1 MGYGTGVLRAYYGY
15 YSLRG
20 LTVGI
25 AGTASL
31 FVARRA
37 GVQQNLLI
45 AARGFG
51 LILGPLTTSRA
62 IGKTVWCGEAQ
73 VGVAAALLLKGLFA
87 LAIPQASSP
96 YVLYTAFFMIG
107 LAMSVLDTM
116 SLFLVTSVVKGSGS
130 TMLSLYDVCYGI
142 GGMVAPFLTVAMPD
156 SCWNVLAVLDFLIA
170 GSLLGRRFTRGK
182 PRDWKTKLR
191 RVGSSGPSGSYPM
204 CSAVVPARI
213 LRAGIAFTF
222 VSQIAST
229 SVSAWGF
236 TFASQHLGLPD
247 TIAALIPSTFYLAST
262 VARFGIT
269 GVSMRLIPSAII
281 WMSLLFFV
289 SGALLFHTLAG
300 IISATARDLETYI
313 LLIGVAL
320 MGVGVCPHHS
330 FMLVA
335 MAQHGD
341 LHPREHG
348 WYTAGTS
355 LGATSGMVL
364 PSLVSLPNVEV
375 ASAIAL
381 ALILNSRIRD
391 FPWRDQ
397 FKLES

>member
-1 MGYGTGVLRAYYGY
+1 MGYGTGVLRAYYAY
-15 YSLRG
+15 YALRG

-31 FVARRA
+31 FIARRA
-37 GVQQNLLI
+37 NVHQNLLV
-45 AARGFG
+45 AARGLG
-51 LILGPLTTSRA
+51 LILGPLVTSRA
-62 IGKTVWCGEAQ
+62 IGRTVWCGESQ
-73 VGVAAALLLKGLFA
+73 LGVATALLLKGFFA
-87 LAIPQASSP
+87 LAIPNAGSP
-96 YVLYTAFFMIG
+96 VVLYPAFFMIG

-116 SLFLVTSVVKGSGS
+116 SLFLVTSVVKGSGGA
-130 TMLSLYDVCYGI
+130 MLSLYDVCYGI
-142 GGMVAPFLTVAMPD
+142 GGMVAPFITVAMPD
-156 SCWNVLAVLDFLIA
+156 SCWYVLAAFDILIA
-170 GSLLGRRFTRGK
+170 VNLVWRRFARGK

-191 RVGSSGPSGSYPM
+191 KVGSSPIGSSPM
-204 CSAVVPARI
+204 LSAAVPARI

-247 TIAALIPSTFYLAST
+247 TVAALIPSTFYLAST